1 MAKPKRSKKLR
12 KVYVRTPSS
21 KSKII
26 YKKRKPSEVKCANC
40 KKPLQGIARERPS
53 KLRNISK
60 SKKTPKRIF
69 GGNLCANC
77 TKKEI
82 IKGTRK

>member
-1 MAKPKRSKKLR
+1 MVKSKRSKKLR
-12 KVYVRTPSS
+12 KIYVRIPSS

-26 YKKRKPSEVKCANC
+26 YKKRKPSAVKCAVC
-40 KKPLQGIARERPS
+40 KKPLHGVPRERPS

-60 SKKTPKRIF
+60 SKKTQNRVF

-77 TKKEI
+77 ARREL
-82 IKGTRK
+82 IKRIRK